1 MGCGGAARPRPCT
14 VTYTRE
20 GAACGAAAP
29 HGERGATVEESE
41 ARRPASE
48 KNRRGGAY
56 PRLGFDQARR
66 YAHGEKQHEQWREE
80 GVRWSIVRR
89 KASALTEEGWRRLRT
104 ARVGAAMPLR
114 VRDTWAGRRMACQV
128 ARHRPPLH

>member
-1 MGCGGAARPRPCT
+1 MGCGGVARPWPCT

-29 HGERGATVEESE
+29 HGERGAAVEESE

-66 YAHGEKQHEQWREE
+66 SAHGEKRHEQRWEE
-80 GVRWSIVRR
+80 GVQWPIVRR
-89 KASALTEEGWRRLRT
+89 KALTLTKEGW
-104 ARVGAAMPLR
+104 
-114 VRDTWAGRRMACQV
+114 
-128 ARHRPPLH
+128 